1 MGSAWRLIRSWI
13 LIPFLFSAFF
23 LSQNSHAQNGMSIS
37 CLTAEQGLLNNSVTA
52 FCEDQ
57 YGFLWIGYDGG
68 LDRYDGKELVHF
80 SIDPFNP
87 GSLSNPLIRSLLVDS
102 KNRLWI
108 GTQGGLFRYDYS
120 NLSFIEIDIDTETP
134 NPGWI
139 EAMEETIEN
148 GEPVLW
154 LSLFQTG
161 LVKYYPDNNK
171 TILYRPDPVNPYSIS
186 DSTILDIHFDG
197 EYVWLGTMSG
207 GLDRFNPETEKT
219 KNYKRDPSDHN
230 AINDNY
236 VVQILSDTIDNHRIL
251 WIGTGRGGLN
261 KFDLKTERFDDCG
274 AYFGDPE
281 TLKNVRILSL
291 EKFQNKILIGTA
303 GRGLVVFDSTTKS
316 FDFSPEGLSKE
327 KISNNFIRSIYL
339 SQTGIIWIGSQENG
353 VCYYDPLSS
362 SFSSVYH
369 DSKDENSLS
378 AKSVNAF
385 AEISPG
391 KIMVATNT
399 GIDLFIRDENLVVRH
414 SKIPEWKGVIPETL
428 INTICKSRIDEDNI
442 WIGTYNEGLIR
453 YDLSANSVK
462 RYFHDPK
469 DKHTISNNTITMII
483 EAADGYLWCA
493 GLGNGVNRL
502 NPATGKITR
511 FYHEKNNSNSLS
523 DNYVLSIFEDS
534 DSTIWISTY
543 NGLSKYQKGK
553 NEFRRITFDEGKS
566 IPTANLVGSVAQD
579 PNASNIL
586 WVSTAGGL
594 IKLDKLTEKF
604 SRFTIQNGLPTNLML
619 GAIPDQ
625 DNHLWLSS
633 TAGISKFNT
642 RNGYIENYTIED
654 GIQGME
660 HNFNAFYCD
669 NDGYIYFG
677 GTNGLTFFHPEDHL
691 VTPVRGEVVLS
702 DFYLSNEIIDV
713 LPETFLDSSLFVK
726 KKVTLSWSD
735 NAFGIGFV
743 FPDFGGPSNINFEYM
758 LEGFDTDWMST
769 SKNSRTASFTNIPPG
784 EYEFR
789 VRAQNSDN
797 LAKSE
802 FTSLGIRIL
811 RPFWKKWWAYSLYVL
826 ILAGS
831 ILSYIRIKTYQ
842 TEKEKAYLEKLVNER
857 TEELALL
864 NKNKDRFFSIVAH
877 DIKSPLISLL
887 RFTEIVMKRYNKLS
901 EKERLNSITEIN
913 KSLNSSYKYLTNL
926 LDWSRIQI
934 GRFEYNP
941 RQINLKKMIDQ
952 QINYLNINA
961 SGKDIRLIS
970 EIGNDIFVHADYEMI
985 SIVFSN
991 LLSNGIKFSKRGEK
1005 VTIRSYIEQ
1014 EQVFTVIE
1022 DKGIGMDPEQVKN
1035 LFHIDKISRTRGTEN
1050 EDGTGLGLILC
1061 KDLMEKNFGDLY
1073 VESTSGAGS
1082 RFVVSLPSAN

>member
-1 MGSAWRLIRSWI
+1 M
-13 LIPFLFSAFF
+13 
-23 LSQNSHAQNGMSIS
+23 SQNSQAQNGMSIS
-37 CLTAEQGLLNNSVTA
+37 CLTAEQGLRNNSVTA

-120 NLSFIEIDIDTETP
+120 NLSFIEIDIEIATP
-134 NPGWI
+134 QPVWI

-161 LVKYYPDNNK
+161 LVKYSPDNNK
-171 TILYRPDPVNPYSIS
+171 AILYRPDLANSCSIS

-197 EYVWLGTMSG
+197 EHIWLGTLSG
-207 GLDRFNPETEKT
+207 GLDRFDPETEET
-219 KNYKRDPSDHN
+219 KNFKKDPSDKYS
-230 AINDNY
+230 INDNH
-236 VVQILSDTIDNHRIL
+236 VLQILSDTIDNHHIL
-251 WIGTGRGGLN
+251 WIGTGKGGLN
-261 KFDLKTERFDDCG
+261 RFDLQTERFDDYG
-274 AYFGDPE
+274 TYYDDLQ
-281 TLKNVRILSL
+281 TLKNVRLFSL
-291 EKFQNKILIGTA
+291 QKFQNKLLIGTA
-303 GRGLVVFDSTTKS
+303 GRGLIVFDPVAESL
-316 FDFSPEGLSKE
+316 DFSPVRQVKE
-327 KISNNFIRSIYL
+327 NFSSSYIRVLYL
-339 SQTGIIWIGSQENG
+339 SRTGIIWIGSMENG
-353 VCYYDPLSS
+353 ACYYDPLSN

-378 AKSVNAF
+378 AKSVNGF

-414 SKIPEWKGVIPETL
+414 NNIPEWKDVIPQTL
-428 INTICKSRIDEDNI
+428 INSICKSRFDEDII
-442 WIGTYNEGLIR
+442 WIGTFNEGLIK

-469 DKHTISNNTITMII
+469 DKHTISNNTITII
-483 EAADGYLWCA
+483 VEAADGYLWCA
-493 GLGNGVNRL
+493 GSGNGVNRI

-511 FYHEKNNSNSLS
+511 FYHEKDNNNSLS

-543 NGLSKYQKGK
+543 NGLSKYLKGK
-553 NEFRRITFDEGKS
+553 SEFHRITFDEGKN

-604 SRFTIQNGLPTNLML
+604 SRFTIQNGLPTNLIL

-625 DNHLWLSS
+625 ENHLWLSS

-642 RNGYIENYTIED
+642 RNGFIENYTIED
-654 GIQGME
+654 GIQGLE

-669 NDGYIYFG
+669 SDGYIYFG
-677 GTNGLTFFHPEDHL
+677 GTNGLTFFKPEDHI
-691 VTPVRGEVVLS
+691 VPPVRAEVVLS

-743 FPDFGGPSNINFEYM
+743 FPDFGGPSNIIFEYM

-769 SKNSRTASFTNIPPG
+769 SKNSRSASFTNIPPG

-789 VRAQNSDN
+789 VRAQNADN

-802 FTSLGIRIL
+802 FASLRIRIL

-831 ILSYIRIKTYQ
+831 IISYIRIKIYN
-842 TEKEKAYLEKLVNER
+842 TEKEKAYLETLVHER

-901 EKERLNSITEIN
+901 EEERLSSITEIN

-941 RQINLKKMIDQ
+941 RQINLKKIIDQ
-952 QINYLNINA
+952 QINYLHINA
-961 SGKDIRLIS
+961 SGKDVQLIS
-970 EIGNDIFVHADYEMI
+970 EIGNSIFVHADYEMI

-991 LLSNGIKFSKRGEK
+991 LLSNGIKFSKRGGK

-1014 EQVFTVIE
+1014 EQIFIVIE
-1022 DKGIGMDPEQVKN
+1022 DNGIGMDPEQVKN

-1061 KDLMEKNFGDLY
+1061 KDLMEKNYGDLH
-1073 VESTSGAGS
+1073 VESASGAGS